1 MHQSVRDGE
10 QDEPIVIRSEEKK
23 DWAAIHALNSAAFRS
38 PAEADLVDALRRQ
51 AHPAISLLAEDSQT
65 VVGHIMFSPVVLPGY
80 PELRIMGLAPMAVLP
95 QHQRR
100 GIGSALVRAGLAECR
115 KLGFGAVVVLGH
127 PDYYPRFGFSPAS
140 RFGISCE
147 YRSAGRGV
155 HAGRAGT
162 WISAAL
168 PARLNTMQHSATYSS
183 ASEGLFEAC

>member
-23 DWAAIHALNSAAFRS
+23 DWAAIHALNTVAFRS

-80 PELRIMGLAPMAVLP
+80 PELLIMGLAPMAVLP

-100 GIGSALVRAGLAECR
+100 GIGSALARAGLAECR

-140 RFGISCE
+140 RFGISCKYRAPDEAFMLVELERAYLHGAPGQVE
-147 YRSAGRGV
+147 Y
-155 HAGRAGT
+155 HAAF
-162 WISAAL
+162 SDL
-168 PARLNTMQHSATYSS
+168 
-183 ASEGLFEAC
+183 